1 MVTQREVGGDTKG
14 FGNALRSVLRQDP
27 DIVLV
32 GELRDHETIEAALTL
47 AETGHLTF
55 GTLHTS
61 DAVQTINRIIDVF
74 PPHQQDQVRTQLSS
88 SMEAVFSQ
96 QLLPLAEGR
105 GRAMAMEV
113 MLATPGIRALIREGK
128 GHQIYSHIQ
137 TGGRMGMVTM
147 SQSLSRLVSAG
158 RVRKED
164 AEHSLSDPSELKSL
178 LRAA

>member
-1 MVTQREVGGDTKG
+1 M
-14 FGNALRSVLRQDP
+14 
-27 DIVLV
+27 
-32 GELRDHETIEAALTL
+32 
-47 AETGHLTF
+47 
-55 GTLHTS
+55 
-61 DAVQTINRIIDVF
+61 F